1 MQMIEIQDLLRQ
13 AEAQNSQLATGV
25 AAADAE
31 LAAREV
37 TVQEVRE
44 LLRLAQLS
52 LEQATKEL
60 QEKDTKVG
68 PLVLP
73 TT

>member
-1 MQMIEIQDLLRQ
+1 MQMVEIQDLLRQ